1 MHRNSV
7 IRYGRRLAWVPA
19 AALTA
24 AVLTGCSSSSPKN
37 DSAAP
42 PATTAATAPATGATE
57 PATTAGTPPTGAPA
71 ATGAPTAATPPTGAP
86 TAAPAG
92 KRPADACTLLTSPQV
107 VQAIGTTGPFTGTH
121 PDPGT
126 DGTRP
131 WGCTWGSRESYAA
144 VREVPPSTLATVQAD
159 PDLTVTPI
167 NGAGRQAVL
176 ATRKGGGHPVVY
188 LQADGHVY
196 SVEAVKSR
204 APGDEANAPAEVV
217 AETVLAGVLATR
229 LAS

>member
-42 PATTAATAPATGATE
+42 PATTAATAPATGATG
-57 PATTAGTPPTGAPA
+57 PATTAGTPP
-71 ATGAPTAATPPTGAP
+71 TGAPTAATPPTGAP
-86 TAAPAG
+86 GTPAPAG